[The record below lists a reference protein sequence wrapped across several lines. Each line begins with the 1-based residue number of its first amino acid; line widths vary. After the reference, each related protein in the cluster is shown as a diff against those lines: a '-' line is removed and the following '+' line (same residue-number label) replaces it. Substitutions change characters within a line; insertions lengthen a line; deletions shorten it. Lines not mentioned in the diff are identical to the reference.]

1 MGHSRSLIC
10 LFMVTVADKLDRN
23 FLKNVINLFYLLTII
38 HHFATFCL
46 EFFNVRV
53 LMFFVCISLSHK
65 QIIKTFFLQ
74 LLVAVVVVVVLVAVV
89 GGVVVVPVTVAVYFS
104 LKKEHFDNQVNCKTS
119 KEKKI
124 G

>member
-1 MGHSRSLIC
+1 
-10 LFMVTVADKLDRN
+10 MVTVADKLDRN

-46 EFFNVRV
+46 ECFNVRV

-89 GGVVVVPVTVAVYFS
+89 GGVVVYFS